1 MCPCVPALSAALLGK
16 EPQFRRIIVLTTFE
30 NKINLLHRI
39 ETFEDTEAHD
49 QPQINKLK
57 AWKKSNR
64 GTKDACV
71 TVPCRLRLLF
81 TDSLKTQH

>member
-1 MCPCVPALSAALLGK
+1 MRAGFIRCASRKRATISEKNSLV
-16 EPQFRRIIVLTTFE
+16 TTFE